1 MAEVV
6 MVGGKP
12 ETISEARDFEYL
24 IDKHLGYDA
33 GRYFRELIEGLEE
46 QTDETEAK
54 VNTDL
59 GAYEASLE
67 SNTRTFQDILEELET
82 MNELLKKQRVD
93 KSKLF
98 KVIEQIEEQI
108 NNQI

>member
-1 MAEVV
+1 MAEVL
-6 MVGGKP
+6 MVCGKP
-12 ETISEARDFEYL
+12 ETIFEARDFEYL

-46 QTDETEAK
+46 QADETEAK

-67 SNTRTFQDILEELET
+67 SNTLTFQDILEELEI
-82 MNELLKKQRVD
+82 MNDLLNKQRVD

-98 KVIEQIEEQI
+98 KIIEQIRTQI